1 MKKVQKIGESDV
13 YSCGWCDDCAEIR
26 GDREPSRCRCTDA
39 LATAKAKVESCRAE
53 LKQAIGELKAL
64 KTEADDDMSAQAGR
78 VILDRAQ
85 GL

>member
-13 YSCGWCDDCAEIR
+13 AVGGATTAPRSVVTANPPDA
-26 GDREPSRCRCTDA
+26 DA

-64 KTEADDDMSAQAGR
+64 KTEADDDMSAQC
-78 VILDRAQ
+78 
-85 GL
+85 